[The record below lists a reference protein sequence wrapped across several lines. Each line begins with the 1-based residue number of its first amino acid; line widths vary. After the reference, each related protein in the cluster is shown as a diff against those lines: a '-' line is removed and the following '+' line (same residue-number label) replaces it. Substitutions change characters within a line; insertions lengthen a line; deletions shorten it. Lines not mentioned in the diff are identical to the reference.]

1 MARSTY
7 LRINGAFAILLLYL
21 IVSCETEREDK
32 TAVFQTHFEQTNGA
46 ETATYLQTI
55 DFYIQLNKEF
65 PEINMQT
72 MGETDSGYPLHIVTY
87 NPDGDFN
94 FQKIGDDKTL
104 ILINN
109 GIHPGESDGIDATM
123 ILFRDFATGKLE
135 PPKNTV
141 LVTIPIYN
149 IGGALNR
156 NSSTRANQNGPKA
169 YGFRGNALNYDLNRD
184 FIKGDTKNA
193 RAFYEIF
200 HRVKPDIFIDNHVSN
215 GADYQYTLTHLFTQH
230 NKLGG
235 DLGKYL
241 NEEMMPGLE
250 KSLEEADWEITPF
263 VNVYDQV
270 PEKGFSQFM
279 DHPRYSIGY
288 TTLWNTLGMMVET
301 HMLKPYKQ
309 RVEGTYRLL
318 EKMVAIAEID
328 HEKIGRLRTE
338 ARHRHKN
345 WKFYPTNWEVDS
357 TRTTTLDFKGFE
369 ADTLISEVTG
379 QTRLKYDRNRPFSK
393 PVEYH
398 NYMKPLDPV
407 EIPHAYILKKGWAK
421 VLNLLKANQITFK
434 AMQKDTLLT
443 VESYHIDSFNTS
455 DAPYEGHYPHSET
468 KVKVNSE
475 KVNFQQGD
483 IFIQTDQPGIRYLL
497 ETLEPEANDSFFNWN
512 FFDPILQRK
521 EHFSPYVFE
530 DEATELL
537 QKDSILQ
544 GSFQQKKDNNP
555 EFAADGYAQL
565 DWLFKRSEHFEESYM
580 QYPVYRVMKDDA
592 TSSSIKPDEH

>member
-1 MARSTY
+1 M
-7 LRINGAFAILLLYL
+7 L
-21 IVSCETEREDK
+21 SCETEQEDK
-32 TAVFQTHFEQTNGA
+32 NADFQTHFEQTDGE

-72 MGETDSGYPLHIVTY
+72 MGETDSGYPLHIITY

-94 FQKIGDDKTL
+94 FLKVGEDKTI

-123 ILFRDFATGKLE
+123 MLFRDFATGKLK
-135 PPKNTV
+135 PPKNTI

-149 IGGALNR
+149 IGGSLNR
-156 NSSTRANQNGPKA
+156 NTTSRANQNGPKA

-184 FIKGDTKNA
+184 FIKGDSKNA

-200 HRVKPDIFIDNHVSN
+200 HRVDPDIFIDNHVSN

-241 NEEMMPGLE
+241 KEQMMPSLE
-250 KSLEEADWEITPF
+250 KSLKEAEWEITPY
-263 VNVYDQV
+263 VNVFNEV

-279 DHPRYSIGY
+279 DYPRYSTGY

-309 RVEGTYRLL
+309 RVEGNYTLL
-318 EKMVAIAEID
+318 EKMIAIAEKD
-328 HEKIGRLRTE
+328 HEEIQRLRIE
-338 ARHRHKN
+338 AKHRHLD
-345 WKFYPTNWEVDS
+345 WKYYPITWAVDS
-357 TRTTTLDFKGFE
+357 TKASTLEFKGYE
-369 ADTLISEVTG
+369 ADSIESAVTG
-379 QTRLKYDRNRPFSK
+379 QSRLKYDRERPFTKS
-393 PVEYH
+393 VEYRD
-398 NYMKPLDPV
+398 YMKPIDSV
-407 EIPHAYILKKGWAK
+407 EIPYAYILKKGWIKAI
-421 VLNLLKANQITFK
+421 NLLNANQISLK
-434 AMQKDTLLT
+434 PIQKDTLLT
-443 VESYHIDSFNTS
+443 VQSYHIDSFETS
-455 DAPYEGHYPHSET
+455 HIPYEGHYPHSET
-468 KVKVNSE
+468 KIKAKTVKI
-475 KVNFQQGD
+475 NFQQGD
-483 IFIQTDQPGIRYLL
+483 ILIFTDQPGIRYLL

-530 DEATELL
+530 DEAAEML
-537 QKDSILQ
+537 QKDSILRN
-544 GSFQQKKDNNP
+544 SFQLQKENDST
-555 EFAADGYAQL
+555 FASNSYAQL
-565 DWLFKRSEHFEESYM
+565 DWLFQKSEHFEDAYR
-580 QYPVYRVMKDDA
+580 QYPVYRLMKDEYVSNA
-592 TSSSIKPDEH
+592 EE

>member
-1 MARSTY
+1 MVPILQRHVRTTS
-7 LRINGAFAILLLYL
+7 IFASIALCLF
-21 IVSCETEREDK
+21 ISCKTEQEDK
-32 TAVFQTHFEQTNGA
+32 AADFPTHFEQSEGE

-55 DFYIQLNKEF
+55 DFYIQLAKEF

-94 FQKIGDDKTL
+94 FQKIGNDKTV

-109 GIHPGESDGIDATM
+109 GIHPGEPDGIDATM
-123 ILFRDFATGKLE
+123 LLYRDFATGKLE
-135 PPKNTV
+135 PPKHTV
-141 LVTIPIYN
+141 LVTIPTYN

-156 NSSTRANQNGPKA
+156 NSTTRANQNGPKA

-193 RAFYEIF
+193 KTFYEIF

-215 GADYQYTLTHLFTQH
+215 GADYQYILTHLFTQH
-230 NKLGG
+230 DKLGG
-235 DLGKYL
+235 ELGQYL

-250 KSLEEADWEITPF
+250 KSLKDADWDITPF
-263 VNVYDQV
+263 VNVYNQV
-270 PEKGFSQFM
+270 PERGFSQFM
-279 DHPRYSIGY
+279 DYPRYSTGY
-288 TTLWNTLGMMVET
+288 TTLFNTLGMMVET

-328 HEKIGRLRTE
+328 HDKIERLRTE

-345 WKFYPTNWEVDS
+345 WKYYPTAWEIDS

-379 QTRLKYDRNRPFSK
+379 QTRLKYDRNRAFTK
-393 PVEYH
+393 PVEYY
-398 NYMKPLDPV
+398 NYMKPRDSI
-407 EIPHAYILKKGWAK
+407 EIPGIYILKKGWAK
-421 VLNLLKANQITFK
+421 IINLLHLNQIAFN
-434 AMQKDTLLT
+434 ALQKDTMLT
-443 VESYHIDSFNTS
+443 VESYRIDSFKTS
-455 DAPYEGHYPHSET
+455 DAPYEGHYPHSDT
-468 KVKVNSE
+468 KVKSSIE
-475 KVNFQQGD
+475 KVEFQQGD
-483 IFIQTDQPGIRYLL
+483 IFIPTDQPGIRYIL
-497 ETLEPEANDSFFNWN
+497 ETLEPEAIDSFFNWN

-530 DEATELL
+530 DEALEMLGN
-537 QKDSILQ
+537 DSVLRD
-544 GSFQQKKDNNP
+544 SFQLKKEEDP
-555 EFAADGYAQL
+555 EFAANSYAQL
-565 DWLFKRSEHFEESYM
+565 NWLFKKSQHYEDAYM
-580 QYPVYRVMKDDA
+580 QYPVYRVMKTD
-592 TSSSIKPDEH
+592 